1 MRYSRLKRYLV
12 AAVILGALLVYHFVF
27 FPWWRP
33 PNRSAEEVEQRF
45 RQVARLAEPRAGR
58 GDNKL
63 LGEALERL
71 RASAS
76 HGREGLVDRGGNPR
90 SPFPHV
96 APEQLDPSG
105 QAAIALLRG
114 WHTAGGGFASSTCE
128 TLCSEHASG
137 SFQCAIALNRLG
149 SLALATATGEERTT
163 VDAVLHLAHAMRGA
177 GRHAE
182 FIVGTSLAEQSVAWA
197 HTRAVP
203 AWSTFRELGPRAAE
217 IVPAFARE
225 RWCALA
231 AIERKPT
238 AAGWFDFTLRASTG
252 EPVGPEP
259 PLGIVR
265 PRRERLVALD
275 TAATAVLAAA
285 AHSSDLPAMSR
296 AVERAMQDAQHV
308 RRTTL
313 QFESYFVPAIDRA
326 QRATLSYE
334 QLLSSGD

>member
-1 MRYSRLKRYLV
+1 MKYARPKRYLV

-27 FPWWRP
+27 FPWWRLP
-33 PNRSAEEVEQRF
+33 DRSAEEVEQRF
-45 RQVARLAEPRAGR
+45 RQVARLAEPHAAR
-58 GDNKL
+58 GDSKL
-63 LGEALERL
+63 LREALERL

-76 HGREGLVDRGGNPR
+76 HGRAELVDRGGNPR
-90 SPFPHV
+90 SPFPYV

-105 QAAIALLRG
+105 QAAITLLRS
-114 WHTAGGGFASSTCE
+114 WHAAGGGFASSTCE
-128 TLCSEHASG
+128 TVCTEDGSG
-137 SFQCAIALNRLG
+137 SFQCAVALNRLG
-149 SLALATATGEERTT
+149 SLALATATGEDRTT

-182 FIVGTSLAEQSVAWA
+182 FVIGTSLAEQSVAWA

-203 AWSTFRELGPRAAE
+203 AWASFRELGPRAAE
-217 IVPAFARE
+217 VVPAFARE

-231 AIERKPT
+231 AIERKLT
-238 AAGWFDFTLRASTG
+238 AAAWFDFTLRASAG
-252 EPVGPEP
+252 EPAGLAP

-265 PRRERLVALD
+265 PGRERLVALD

-296 AVERAMQDAQHV
+296 AVERAMHDAQDV

-313 QFESYFVPAIDRA
+313 QSESYFAPAIDRA
-326 QRATLSYE
+326 QRAIRSYE
-334 QLLSSGD
+334 QLLSSGR